1 MMIRYTKAGVIESGN
16 KNTMFDET
24 VCSEFTIDKNYFLWL
39 TYTTESGKVWYIT
52 SDILRTEYQLWKD
65 KKRTKYKSDN
75 PTDLYK
81 YIKE

>member
-1 MMIRYTKAGVIESGN
+1 MMIRYTKAGVIESGS

-24 VCSEFTIDKNYFLWL
+24 VGSEFTIDKNYFLWL

-75 PTDLYK
+75 PINLYK